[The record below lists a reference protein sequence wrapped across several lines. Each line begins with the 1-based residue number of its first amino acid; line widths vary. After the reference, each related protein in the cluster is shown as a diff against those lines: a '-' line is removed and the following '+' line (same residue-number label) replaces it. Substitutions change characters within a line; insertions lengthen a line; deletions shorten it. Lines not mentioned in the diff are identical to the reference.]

1 MFGRHHGYWA
11 RGGCRPGFGSW
22 APRSRFFGP
31 GEVRLAILSL
41 LTDGPRHGYELM
53 KMLAQRSGGI
63 YRASAGT
70 IYPTLQQL
78 EDEGLIKAEAQ
89 EGKRVFSITEEGK
102 RELRLEDD
110 AVERIWRRAR
120 MWNEWRGAF
129 DPDVQEIVRPAE
141 RVMKAAFSAMA
152 GAASSKADQVRE
164 ILERALRDLEN
175 LGGKE
180 KPQT

>member
-1 MFGRHHGYWA
+1 MFGRHHGGYWA

-22 APRSRFFGP
+22 GPRGRFFGP

-41 LTDGPRHGYELM
+41 LADGPRHGYELM

-78 EDEGLIKAEAQ
+78 EDEGLIAAEATD
-89 EGKRVFSITEEGK
+89 GKRVYRLTDEGR

-110 AVERIWRRAR
+110 AVERIWRRAK

-164 ILERALRDLEN
+164 ILERALRELEG
-175 LGGKE
+175 LRD
-180 KPQT
+180 KP

>member
-1 MFGRHHGYWA
+1 MFGRHAYWA
-11 RGGCRPGFGSW
+11 RGGCRPSFGSW

-78 EDEGLIKAEAQ
+78 EDEGLIAAEAQ
-89 EGKRVFSITEEGK
+89 EGKRVFQHHRGGPARASPRGG
-102 RELRLEDD
+102 
-110 AVERIWRRAR
+110 RRSSGSGGAR
-120 MWNEWRGAF
+120 RCGTNGAAAF
-129 DPDVQEIVRPAE
+129 DPEVQEIVRPAE
-141 RVMKAAFSAMA
+141 RVMKAAFSAMSGGSA
-152 GAASSKADQVRE
+152 RNADKVRE
-164 ILERALRDLEN
+164 ILERALRELEDLRA
-175 LGGKE
+175 KE
-180 KPQT
+180 

>member
-1 MFGRHHGYWA
+1 MFGRHGYFA

-110 AVERIWRRAR
+110 AVERIWRRAK

-141 RVMKAAFSAMA
+141 RVMKAAFSAMS
-152 GAASSKADQVRE
+152 GAASSKVEQVRE
-164 ILERALRDLEN
+164 ILERALRDLEG
-175 LGGKE
+175 LGDKE

>member
-1 MFGRHHGYWA
+1 MPTGLWDFTDEACAGHSGRCIVRYIAALEEVVHMFGRHAYWA
-11 RGGCRPGFGSW
+11 RGGGCRPSFGSW

-89 EGKRVFSITEEGK
+89 EGKRVFRITEEGK
-102 RELRLEDD
+102 RELRLEED
-110 AVERIWRRAR
+110 AVDRIW
-120 MWNEWRGAF
+120 
-129 DPDVQEIVRPAE
+129 
-141 RVMKAAFSAMA
+141 
-152 GAASSKADQVRE
+152 
-164 ILERALRDLEN
+164 
-175 LGGKE
+175 
-180 KPQT
+180 

>member
-1 MFGRHHGYWA
+1 MFGRHAYWA
-11 RGGCRPGFGSW
+11 RGGGCRPSFGSW

-78 EDEGLIKAEAQ
+78 EDEGLIAADAQ
-89 EGKRVFSITEEGK
+89 EGKRVYRITDEGR
-102 RELRLEDD
+102 RELRLEEDVVD
-110 AVERIWRRAR
+110 RIWRRAK

-152 GAASSKADQVRE
+152 GKASANADKVRE

-175 LGGKE
+175 LRGKE
-180 KPQT
+180 

>member
-11 RGGCRPGFGSW
+11 RHGCGPSFGSW
-22 APRSRFFGP
+22 GPRSRFFGP

-41 LTDGPRHGYELM
+41 LADGPRHGYELM

-78 EDEGLIKAEAQ
+78 EDEALIAAEAQ
-89 EGKRVFSITEEGK
+89 EGKRVFRITDQGR
-102 RELRLEDD
+102 RELRLEED
-110 AVERIWRRAR
+110 AVDRIWRRAR

-141 RVMKAAFSAMA
+141 RVMKAAFSAMS
-152 GAASSKADQVRE
+152 GAASAKADAVRE

-175 LGGKE
+175 LRDKD
-180 KPQT
+180 

>member
-1 MFGRHHGYWA
+1 MFGRHHGGYWA

-22 APRSRFFGP
+22 GPRGRFFGP

-41 LTDGPRHGYELM
+41 LADGPRHGYELM

-78 EDEGLIKAEAQ
+78 EDEGLIAAEATD
-89 EGKRVFSITEEGK
+89 GKRVYRLTDEGR

-110 AVERIWRRAR
+110 AVERIWRRAK

-164 ILERALRDLEN
+164 ILERALRDLEG
-175 LGGKE
+175 LRD
-180 KPQT
+180 KP

>member
-1 MFGRHHGYWA
+1 MFARHHGYWA
-11 RGGCRPGFGSW
+11 RGGCRPSFGSW

-78 EDEGLIKAEAQ
+78 EDEGLIAAEAQ
-89 EGKRVFSITEEGK
+89 EGKRVFRITDEGR
-102 RELRLEDD
+102 RELRLEEDVVD
-110 AVERIWRRAR
+110 RIWRRAK

-141 RVMKAAFSAMA
+141 RVMKAAFGAMS
-152 GAASSKADQVRE
+152 GAASGKADQVRE

-175 LGGKE
+175 LRGKE
-180 KPQT
+180 